1 MAEGDT
7 EQQAADKA
15 HRSKRTITRWKAIP
29 EFEIEVNRL
38 TFMIDVATRAG
49 RLRIANK
56 VVKGRIENTQYPQSR
71 ADLLDWLKFIQ
82 GETDGINL
90 NLASLL
96 EAATQVAL
104 EGPARVDTEI
114 RHR

>member
-1 MAEGDT
+1 M
-7 EQQAADKA
+7 
-15 HRSKRTITRWKAIP
+15 
-29 EFEIEVNRL
+29 

-56 VVKGRIENTQYPQSR
+56 VVQGRIENTQYPQSR

-96 EAATQVAL
+96 EAATQVAF

-114 RHR
+114 GRR